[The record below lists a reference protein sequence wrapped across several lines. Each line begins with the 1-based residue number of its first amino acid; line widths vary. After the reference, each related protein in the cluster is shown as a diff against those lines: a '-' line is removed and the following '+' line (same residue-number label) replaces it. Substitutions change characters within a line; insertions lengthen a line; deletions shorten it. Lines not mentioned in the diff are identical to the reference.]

1 MDQPLCSKHNASY
14 ATLSNRLFE
23 PISPKLDPL
32 EDFTPYE
39 LLVLYQTVMSSN
51 QTSLAYTIQQTVWT
65 YLAQINLHILLYLCQ
80 VQEDLWNLLRLT
92 TYLFFFVT
100 DYHVLETNFTG
111 TCNKNWYV
119 IKCICVC
126 PGICHTTDCLN
137 LSRPNYLHI
146 LLCLCQ
152 CRRVF
157 EQFYGLRATCFFVTD
172 YHVLETNFT
181 GTCNKI
187 WCVIRCICVCVFLP

>member
-1 MDQPLCSKHNASY
+1 MYLCHLVKHKRKILLPTSY
-14 ATLSNRLFE
+14 LFCNRLSCPRTKLHWHIPYNRLCA
-23 PISPKLDPL
+23 PISPKLIYISCCICVKRRRVF
-32 EDFTPYE
+32 ETFYG
-39 LLVLYQTVMSSN
+39 
-51 QTSLAYTIQQTVWT
+51 
-65 YLAQINLHILLYLCQ
+65 
-80 VQEDLWNLLRLT
+80 LRAT
-92 TYLFFFVT
+92 CFFVT
-100 DYHVLETNFTG
+100 DYHVLEPNYTG